1 MDLSLTL
8 NAELSTLG
16 EFLTILQRWERSAS
30 LEERVTMMEE
40 LTFMFSSN
48 LKRSEDYQGS
58 TYSMSTATTQML
70 SLVTQTLERVG
81 SMQLRM
87 ATLFVVDSAALQ
99 TEVITRARLIR
110 SGLLLWPA
118 RMPILFGRMLKA
130 WIRERYASALPAYRP
145 TPATVIGLIE
155 IHTSTQESYWSIV
168 GSILSFK
175 NGWTMSLG
183 SAQKIGE
190 CAARGCRTHSL
201 LVVWA
206 ELLSRAL
213 GSPPPLPPLR
223 SGRQPARGPHPTVA
237 WANILLEGSLSAYSD
252 RQGLAKPCGQGVL
265 ANTPTSEDYSA
276 WMSPLKT
283 STMPY
288 STICREDSN
297 FSMDTNFGWAVNLN
311 STQQTNI
318 RESDS
323 YNGEGSQSG

>member
-1 MDLSLTL
+1 
-8 NAELSTLG
+8 
-16 EFLTILQRWERSAS
+16 
-30 LEERVTMMEE
+30 MEE

-99 TEVITRARLIR
+99 TEVISRARLIR

-130 WIRERYASALPAYRP
+130 WIREALCLSFTSLQAYASHRYRP
-145 TPATVIGLIE
+145 DRNPYVHPGELLVDSRE
-155 IHTSTQESYWSIV
+155 YPQLQEWVDNELRVSS
-168 GSILSFK
+168 
-175 NGWTMSLG
+175 
-183 SAQKIGE
+183 KIGE

-223 SGRQPARGPHPTVA
+223 SGRQPARGPTLRLP
-237 WANILLEGSLSAYSD
+237 
-252 RQGLAKPCGQGVL
+252 GL
-265 ANTPTSEDYSA
+265 TFY
-276 WMSPLKT
+276 
-283 STMPY
+283 
-288 STICREDSN
+288 
-297 FSMDTNFGWAVNLN
+297 
-311 STQQTNI
+311 
-318 RESDS
+318 
-323 YNGEGSQSG
+323 

>member
-8 NAELSTLG
+8 NAELDPWRVLDHFTKMG
-16 EFLTILQRWERSAS
+16 AESAS

-99 TEVITRARLIR
+99 TEVISRARLIR

-183 SAQKIGE
+183 SAQKIGVSE
-190 CAARGCRTHSL
+190 LREAAGH
-201 LVVWA
+201 
-206 ELLSRAL
+206 
-213 GSPPPLPPLR
+213 
-223 SGRQPARGPHPTVA
+223 
-237 WANILLEGSLSAYSD
+237 IL
-252 RQGLAKPCGQGVL
+252 C
-265 ANTPTSEDYSA
+265 
-276 WMSPLKT
+276 
-283 STMPY
+283 
-288 STICREDSN
+288 
-297 FSMDTNFGWAVNLN
+297 
-311 STQQTNI
+311 
-318 RESDS
+318 
-323 YNGEGSQSG
+323 

>member
-1 MDLSLTL
+1 MRALDPWRVLDHFTKMGAECIIGRESHHDGGTHLHVFFQFEEKRRLSGVHIFDVDGYHPNVVPGYSNPRKGWEYATKDGDIVCGG
-8 NAELSTLG
+8 LG
-16 EFLTILQRWERSAS
+16 CPSDGSDIEGKTDSKWAVIVAS
-30 LEERVTMMEE
+30 PDADT
-40 LTFMFSSN
+40 
-48 LKRSEDYQGS
+48 
-58 TYSMSTATTQML
+58 
-70 SLVTQTLERVG
+70 
-81 SMQLRM
+81 
-87 ATLFVVDSAALQ
+87 
-99 TEVITRARLIR
+99 
-110 SGLLLWPA
+110 
-118 RMPILFGRMLKA
+118 FGRMLKA

-276 WMSPLKT
+276 WMSPLTT

>member
-1 MDLSLTL
+1 
-8 NAELSTLG
+8 
-16 EFLTILQRWERSAS
+16 
-30 LEERVTMMEE
+30 MEE

-99 TEVITRARLIR
+99 TEVISRARLIR

-130 WIRERYASALPAYRP
+130 WIRALCLSFTSLQAYASHRYRP
-145 TPATVIGLIE
+145 DRNPYVHPGELLVDSRE
-155 IHTSTQESYWSIV
+155 YPQLQEWVDNELRVSS
-168 GSILSFK
+168 
-175 NGWTMSLG
+175 
-183 SAQKIGE
+183 KIGE

-223 SGRQPARGPHPTVA
+223 SGRQPARGPTLRLP
-237 WANILLEGSLSAYSD
+237 
-252 RQGLAKPCGQGVL
+252 GL
-265 ANTPTSEDYSA
+265 TFY
-276 WMSPLKT
+276 
-283 STMPY
+283 
-288 STICREDSN
+288 
-297 FSMDTNFGWAVNLN
+297 
-311 STQQTNI
+311 
-318 RESDS
+318 
-323 YNGEGSQSG
+323 